1 MLVLYRWY
9 DGPSQQVQ
17 PGSSFRLL
25 WPSLWLQLAPLAPAM
40 PATRF
45 ERNGAVVGGA
55 ITVSGE
61 ALVAWWSPTETT
73 TINNG
78 EQVMSEQRLLP

>member
-1 MLVLYRWY
+1 
-9 DGPSQQVQ
+9 
-17 PGSSFRLL
+17 
-25 WPSLWLQLAPLAPAM
+25 M

-55 ITVSGE
+55 ITVRGG

-78 EQVMSEQRLLP
+78 EERGHVRAKATALACLTPPLPCR